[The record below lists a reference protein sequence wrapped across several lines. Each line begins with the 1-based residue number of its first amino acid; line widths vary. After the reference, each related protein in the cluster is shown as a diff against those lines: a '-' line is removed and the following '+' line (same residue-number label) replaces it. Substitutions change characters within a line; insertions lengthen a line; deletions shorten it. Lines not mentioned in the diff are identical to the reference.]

1 MGCFVS
7 MKLPENAHKQAFKKK
22 ETLTREVME
31 KTITVMAGVTS
42 RAQEDADDLQNEVS
56 VESSEVDVK
65 ARAPDILVCRNQTSF
80 HNLVLLF
87 LFHRLLQ
94 PVYVKDDFFD
104 SLSSDSLP
112 DPSRC
117 LIGVGR
123 EVQVRSPVLN
133 FNVHFRI
140 CGVAANNRS
149 ACGGVLFGKN
159 GEIRALFSGPACGKN
174 RFSAGLFAVKMAVEI
189 FISSGWALEVPLVI
203 CMNCKIIHSWLENP
217 MQYSWEL
224 AKEIVEIMCL
234 LRNLSD
240 YRLQLID
247 RDDNVWL
254 LVWLGKD

>member
-65 ARAPDILVCRNQTSF
+65 ARAPDIL
-80 HNLVLLF
+80 
-87 LFHRLLQ
+87 